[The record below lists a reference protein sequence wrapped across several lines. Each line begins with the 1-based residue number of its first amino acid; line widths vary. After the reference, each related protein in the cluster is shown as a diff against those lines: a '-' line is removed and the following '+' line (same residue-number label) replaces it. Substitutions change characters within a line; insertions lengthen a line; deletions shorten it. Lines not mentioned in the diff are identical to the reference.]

1 MTGTMPSASAATG
14 TPRPAPAPRFGVMIT
29 KSAAPGTDPVAEA
42 RHAEALGFDLATVH
56 PDILHGPEP
65 SLETW
70 TVLTWLAAR
79 TATIALAP
87 FVLALPYRHP
97 AVVAK
102 MAETL
107 DRLSGGRPVLGL
119 GAGGPV
125 PRAEAAV
132 RAFGLARRSPG
143 ERVAALE
150 EAIDVMR
157 GLWTQPELTYAGR
170 HFQTAAAQLDP
181 RPEHPIPIWLGAY
194 GPRMLDLTGR
204 KADGWLPTMFLLPP
218 EAAFRSMRRIREAAA
233 AAGRDPDALTYG
245 YNVSVAVDEGATS
258 TPQRVAGRPAEVAAR
273 LAELVGGGFDFLNLW
288 PAGDPR
294 VQRERLASEVLPLVR
309 ERTTAA

>member
-1 MTGTMPSASAATG
+1 
-14 TPRPAPAPRFGVMIT
+14 
-29 KSAAPGTDPVAEA
+29 DPVAEA

-107 DRLSGGRPVLGL
+107 DRLSGGRLVLGL
-119 GAGGPV
+119 GAGGPL

-157 GLWTQPELTYAGR
+157 GLWGTPAFSYAGR
-170 HFQTAAAQLDP
+170 HFAVEGASVTP
-181 RPEHPIPIWLGAY
+181 RP
-194 GPRMLDLTGR
+194 
-204 KADGWLPTMFLLPP
+204 
-218 EAAFRSMRRIREAAA
+218 
-233 AAGRDPDALTYG
+233 
-245 YNVSVAVDEGATS
+245 
-258 TPQRVAGRPAEVAAR
+258 
-273 LAELVGGGFDFLNLW
+273 
-288 PAGDPR
+288 
-294 VQRERLASEVLPLVR
+294 
-309 ERTTAA
+309 

>member
-1 MTGTMPSASAATG
+1 MAVPTL
-14 TPRPAPAPRFGVMIT
+14 RFGVDL
-29 KSAAPGTDPVAEA
+29 SGGDPASDA
-42 RHAEALGFDLATVH
+42 QHAESLGFDVATF
-56 PDILHGPEP
+56 HGDVLQGDRVA
-65 SLETW
+65 LEAWTTMTW
-70 TVLTWLAAR
+70 AAAR
-79 TATIALAP
+79 TTTLRVSSN
-87 FVLALPYRHP
+87 VLAMPNRHP
-97 AVVAK
+97 AVLAK

-107 DRLSGGRPVLGL
+107 DRLSGGRLIL
-119 GAGGPV
+119 AIGAG
-125 PRAEAAV
+125 AAMNADAF
-132 RAFGLARRSPG
+132 RAFGLRWTTAG
-143 ERVAALE
+143 EAVDALE
-150 EAIDVMR
+150 EAIDVMC
-157 GLWTQPELTYAGR
+157 GLWTQPELTHAGR
-170 HFQTAAAQLDP
+170 HFQTNGAQLRP
-181 RPEHPIPIWLGAY
+181 RPGHPIPIWLGAY

-204 KADGWLPTMFLLPP
+204 RADGWLPSMFLLPP

-258 TPQRVAGRPAEVAAR
+258 TPQRVAGGPAEVAAR